1 MPIINNFP
9 SGGSSSA
16 NIVYGTYT
24 GNSTENNGQQIINL
38 GFTPLM
44 LIVIDEEYQ
53 FTTIAVNDG
62 KKSLGTNTGTNIST
76 GSYVGFIGAIEKHGY
91 VTIIENGFIAQNGSE
106 KSWLAGYN
114 YDGQVYKYIA
124 FV

>member
-62 KKSLGTNTGTNIST
+62 KKKLGNKYRYQYFNW
-76 GSYVGFIGAIEKHGY
+76 KLC
-91 VTIIENGFIAQNGSE
+91 
-106 KSWLAGYN
+106 WLYRSNRKTWVCYN
-114 YDGQVYKYIA
+114 YREWLHSTKW
-124 FV
+124 F